1 MISSMEKVKKSGL
14 MALGIKANIN
24 QVKNMERANII
35 CMMDPTIKVIGRI
48 TKSLVKVYTSGLMV
62 DPTQVNG
69 SITICM
75 DLANITGRMEDF
87 MRVSI

>member
-1 MISSMEKVKKSGL
+1 
-14 MALGIKANIN
+14 
-24 QVKNMERANII
+24 
-35 CMMDPTIKVIGRI
+35 MMDPTIKVIGRI

-87 MRVSI
+87 MKVSI